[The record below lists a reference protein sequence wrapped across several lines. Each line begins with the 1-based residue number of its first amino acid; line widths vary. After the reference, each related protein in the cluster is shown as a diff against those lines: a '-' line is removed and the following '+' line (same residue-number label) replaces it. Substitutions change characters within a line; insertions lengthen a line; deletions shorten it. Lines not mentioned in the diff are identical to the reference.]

1 MTPGGLEPFD
11 LWTGLLG
18 GLALFLLGMDFLTRG
33 LKGAAGDRMRAW
45 LARLTGNRARGIL
58 TGAVV
63 TAVINSSSVT
73 TVILVGFI
81 SAGLMG
87 MAQALPVIM
96 GANIGSTATAQLLA
110 FKVTLLALP
119 MISVGFVAWFVA
131 GAERVR
137 HYGAM
142 VMGLGLVFHG
152 MALMSE
158 AMRPLRDYPPF
169 LDLMVAMDNRFVGI
183 AVGAVFTAVIQ
194 SSAATTGIVIVL
206 AGQGLVSLEAGIALA
221 LGANIGTCA
230 TAGLAAIGKPREAVR
245 AAAAHALFNVLG
257 VLVWIG
263 LLPVLADW
271 VRALSPA
278 APDLSGLDRVA
289 AEAPRQ
295 IANAH
300 TLFNV
305 ANTLLFAPFT
315 AQLARLVERLVPDRP
330 LADAV
335 RIKPRFIDPD
345 FLFTPGFALDRAQLE
360 IERLGRMVTD
370 LVRQVMDPLLAG
382 DAEGMRALAE
392 VDERVDDL
400 HAAIVD
406 YLGRVSTQTLSK
418 DETDKLTRLMRQAN
432 ELEQIGDVVEHDVLH
447 TGQRMVEESVRV
459 SDATAAL
466 LRSFHA
472 KVVEALESALI
483 ALRDDDKAQ
492 RKQVRRMKDDVRAL
506 EDVAARHQI
515 DRLTA
520 SAPNRL
526 HTFKRETELF
536 EQLGNIF
543 NLTRRLLRRVG

>member
-1 MTPGGLEPFD
+1 MTPAALDPFA

-45 LARLTGNRARGIL
+45 LARLTGSRARGIL

-63 TAVINSSSVT
+63 TAIINSSSVT

-110 FKVTLLALP
+110 FQVTLLALP
-119 MISVGFVAWFVA
+119 MITVGFVAWFVA

-137 HYGAM
+137 HTGAM

-158 AMRPLRDYPPF
+158 AMRPLRSYPPF

-183 AVGAVFTAVIQ
+183 AVGAVFTAIVQ

-221 LGANIGTCA
+221 FGANVGTCA
-230 TAGLAAIGKPREAVR
+230 TAGLAAIGKSREAVR

-257 VLVWIG
+257 VLVWVG
-263 LLPVLADW
+263 LLPLLAEW
-271 VRALSPA
+271 VRALSPT
-278 APDLSGLDRVA
+278 APDLGGLDRVA

-335 RIKPRFIDPD
+335 HIKPRFIDPT

-360 IERLGRMVTD
+360 IERLGRLVTD

-382 DAEGMRALAE
+382 DADGMRALAE
-392 VDERVDDL
+392 VDQRVDDL
-400 HAAIVD
+400 HAIIVE
-406 YLGRVSTQTLSK
+406 YLGQVSTQSLSK
-418 DETDKLTRLMRQAN
+418 AETAKLTRLMRQAN

-447 TGQRMVEESVRV
+447 TGQRMVDEQVRV
-459 SDATAAL
+459 SAATAEL
-466 LRSFHA
+466 LRSFHG

-543 NLTRRLLRRVG
+543 SLTRRLLRRIG